1 MLFAYLTG
9 FALSFSL
16 ILAIGS
22 QNAFVLRQAILRQHI
37 GAIVLFCAVSDAL
50 LIMVGVGGLSLL
62 IADFVDQ
69 LAPWLFGG
77 AAIWLAGYG
86 VLRLRD
92 ALGNQALT
100 ADDQPVGSLAA
111 SLAMAAILTFG
122 NPHVY
127 LDTVVLIGTVSL
139 QFDGMA
145 KMAFA
150 AGAMTA
156 SLVFFVGLHAA
167 PTILA
172 AAKFSYCAHYVCAG
186 AGHVACWRLGLTG
199 RFLPPH
205 FKTNHPDLLQGW
217 KSEHGN
223 RSRHLHYLE
232 TPHR

>member
-1 MLFAYLTG
+1 MLFAYSTG

-22 QNAFVLRQAILRQHI
+22 QNAFVLRQAALRQHI

-62 IADFVDQ
+62 MADVVNQ

-86 VLRLRD
+86 VLRMRD
-92 ALGNQALT
+92 ALGNQTFT

-111 SLAMAAILTFG
+111 SLAMAILTFG

-127 LDTVVLIGTVSL
+127 LDTVLLIGTVSL
-139 QFDGMA
+139 QFDGMT
-145 KMAFA
+145 KTAFA

-156 SLVFFVGLHAA
+156 SLVFFA
-167 PTILA
+167 ILG
-172 AAKFSYCAHYVCAG
+172 YCGYLLSG
-186 AGHVACWRLGLTG
+186 FMRRPGSWRLLNSAVALTMFALALAMLRAG
-199 RFLPPH
+199 
-205 FKTNHPDLLQGW
+205 GW
-217 KSEHGN
+217 I
-223 RSRHLHYLE
+223 
-232 TPHR
+232 

>member
-1 MLFAYLTG
+1 MFFAYLTG

-86 VLRLRD
+86 VLRMLD
-92 ALGNQALT
+92 TLGNNQALT
-100 ADDQPVGSLAA
+100 ADEQPTGNLAT
-111 SLAMAAILTFG
+111 SLAMVAILTFG

-139 QFDGMA
+139 QFEGMT

-156 SLVFFVGLHAA
+156 SMVFFI
-167 PTILA
+167 ILG
-172 AAKFSYCAHYVCAG
+172 YCGY
-186 AGHVACWRLGLTG
+186 
-199 RFLPPH
+199 
-205 FKTNHPDLLQGW
+205 LLSGFMR
-217 KSEHGN
+217 
-223 RSRHLHYLE
+223 RSRLWWLLNSAIALIMFALAMAML
-232 TPHR
+232 RAGGWV

>member
-50 LIMVGVGGLSLL
+50 LIMLGVGGLSLL

-86 VLRLRD
+86 VLRMRD
-92 ALGNQALT
+92 ALGNQVLT
-100 ADDQPVGSLAA
+100 ADDQPVGSLAT
-111 SLAMAAILTFG
+111 SLGMAAILTFG

-127 LDTVVLIGTVSL
+127 LDTVGLIGAVAATYGADRWVFGTGALSASVL
-139 QFDGMA
+139 FFMLLGFGARGLAPVFARPMA
-145 KMAFA
+145 WRVLDMIV
-150 AGAMTA
+150 GATM
-156 SLVFFVGLHAA
+156 
-167 PTILA
+167 LA
-172 AAKFSYCAHYVCAG
+172 LAVK
-186 AGHVACWRLGLTG
+186 LGLG
-199 RFLPPH
+199 
-205 FKTNHPDLLQGW
+205 G
-217 KSEHGN
+217 
-223 RSRHLHYLE
+223 
-232 TPHR
+232 

>member
-9 FALSFSL
+9 FSLSFSL

-22 QNAFVLRQAILRQHI
+22 QNAFVLRQAILRQNI

-50 LIMVGVGGLSLL
+50 LIIAGVAGLSLL

-69 LAPWLFGG
+69 IAPWLFGG
-77 AAIWLAGYG
+77 AAVWLAGYG
-86 VLRLRD
+86 VLRVRD
-92 ALGNQALT
+92 ALGDHALT
-100 ADDQPVGSLAA
+100 MAGQPTSSIASSLAV
-111 SLAMAAILTFG
+111 AAVLTFG

-156 SLVFFVGLHAA
+156 SLVFFVVLG
-167 PTILA
+167 
-172 AAKFSYCAHYVCAG
+172 YCGYLLSG
-186 AGHVACWRLGLTG
+186 FMRRPQSWRLLNSAIALIMFVLALAMLRAG
-199 RFLPPH
+199 
-205 FKTNHPDLLQGW
+205 GW
-217 KSEHGN
+217 V
-223 RSRHLHYLE
+223 
-232 TPHR
+232 

>member
-50 LIMVGVGGLSLL
+50 LIMLGVGGLSLL

-86 VLRLRD
+86 VLRMRD
-92 ALGNQALT
+92 ALGNQVLT
-100 ADDQPVGSLAA
+100 ADDQPVGSLAT

-139 QFDGMA
+139 QFEDAAKIAFALGAVGASFVFFASLGYGVAALSGMMQRPHAWRLLDAAVALVMFALAYGMA
-145 KMAFA
+145 R
-150 AGAMTA
+150 AG
-156 SLVFFVGLHAA
+156 GL
-167 PTILA
+167 L
-172 AAKFSYCAHYVCAG
+172 
-186 AGHVACWRLGLTG
+186 
-199 RFLPPH
+199 
-205 FKTNHPDLLQGW
+205 
-217 KSEHGN
+217 
-223 RSRHLHYLE
+223 
-232 TPHR
+232 

>member
-37 GAIVLFCAVSDAL
+37 GTIVVFCAVSDAL
-50 LIMVGVGGLSLL
+50 LIMVGVGGSSLL

-86 VLRLRD
+86 VLRMRD

-100 ADDQPVGSLAA
+100 ADDQPVGSLAT

-127 LDTVVLIGTVSL
+127 LDTVVLVGTVSL

-145 KMAFA
+145 KVAYG
-150 AGAMTA
+150 AGASMA
-156 SLVFFVGLHAA
+156 SLVFFFALGYSATLLAPQMEKPHAWR
-167 PTILA
+167 ILDGA
-172 AAKFSYCAHYVCAG
+172 IALVMFALAFGMARAG
-186 AGHVACWRLGLTG
+186 
-199 RFLPPH
+199 
-205 FKTNHPDLLQGW
+205 GW
-217 KSEHGN
+217 IGG
-223 RSRHLHYLE
+223 
-232 TPHR
+232 

>member
-69 LAPWLFGG
+69 RAPWLFGG

-86 VLRLRD
+86 VLRMRD
-92 ALGNQALT
+92 VLGNQVLK
-100 ADDQPVGSLAA
+100 ADEQPVGSLAT
-111 SLAMAAILTFG
+111 SLAMAVILTFG

-127 LDTVVLIGTVSL
+127 LDTIVLIGTLSSVYAGE
-139 QFDGMA
+139 QKG
-145 KMAFA
+145 AFA
-150 AGAMTA
+150 LGAMSA
-156 SLVFFVGLHAA
+156 SFVFFTALGYGATLLSPLMSSVRSWRIVDVITGLLMLGFAA
-167 PTILA
+167 IMLSQTSWLA
-172 AAKFSYCAHYVCAG
+172 GFVIS
-186 AGHVACWRLGLTG
+186 
-199 RFLPPH
+199 
-205 FKTNHPDLLQGW
+205 
-217 KSEHGN
+217 
-223 RSRHLHYLE
+223 
-232 TPHR
+232 

>member
-86 VLRLRD
+86 VLRMRD
-92 ALGNQALT
+92 TLGNQALT
-100 ADDQPVGSLAA
+100 ADDQPIGSLAT

-127 LDTVVLIGTVSL
+127 LDTVILLGSIAVQSPQPGVFGIG
-139 QFDGMA
+139 A
-145 KMAFA
+145 
-150 AGAMTA
+150 
-156 SLVFFVGLHAA
+156 
-167 PTILA
+167 ILA
-172 AAKFSYCAHYVCAG
+172 LSLIHI
-186 AGHVACWRLGLTG
+186 
-199 RFLPPH
+199 
-205 FKTNHPDLLQGW
+205 
-217 KSEHGN
+217 
-223 RSRHLHYLE
+223 
-232 TPHR
+232 

>member
-1 MLFAYLTG
+1 MMLFAYLTG

-62 IADFVDQ
+62 ITDFVDQ
-69 LAPWLFGG
+69 FSPWLFGG

-86 VLRLRD
+86 VLRMRD
-92 ALGNQALT
+92 AFDNQTLT
-100 ADDQPVGSLAA
+100 ADEQPVGSLAT
-111 SLAMAAILTFG
+111 SLSMAAILTFG

-139 QFDGMA
+139 QFDAMA
-145 KMAFA
+145 KIAFA

-156 SLVFFVGLHAA
+156 SLVFFV
-167 PTILA
+167 ILG
-172 AAKFSYCAHYVCAG
+172 YCGYLLSG
-186 AGHVACWRLGLTG
+186 FMRRPRSWRLLNSAIALIMFALALAMFRAG
-199 RFLPPH
+199 
-205 FKTNHPDLLQGW
+205 GW
-217 KSEHGN
+217 V
-223 RSRHLHYLE
+223 
-232 TPHR
+232 

>member
-50 LIMVGVGGLSLL
+50 LIMAGVGGLSLL

-86 VLRLRD
+86 VLRMCD

-100 ADDQPVGSLAA
+100 TDDQQPVGSVAT

-139 QFDGMA
+139 QFDGMT
-145 KMAFA
+145 KIAFA

-156 SLVFFVGLHAA
+156 SLMFFA
-167 PTILA
+167 ILG
-172 AAKFSYCAHYVCAG
+172 YCGYLLSG
-186 AGHVACWRLGLTG
+186 FMRRPGSWRLLNLVVVLIMFALALAMLRAG
-199 RFLPPH
+199 
-205 FKTNHPDLLQGW
+205 GW
-217 KSEHGN
+217 V
-223 RSRHLHYLE
+223 
-232 TPHR
+232 

>member
-1 MLFAYLTG
+1 MMLFAYLTG

-37 GAIVLFCAVSDAL
+37 SAIVLFCAVSDAL
-50 LIMVGVGGLSLL
+50 LIIVGVGGASLL

-86 VLRLRD
+86 VLRMRD
-92 ALGNQALT
+92 AHGNQALAT
-100 ADDQPVGSLAA
+100 DAQPVGSLAT

-145 KMAFA
+145 KIAFA

-156 SLVFFVGLHAA
+156 SLVFFV
-167 PTILA
+167 ILG
-172 AAKFSYCAHYVCAG
+172 YCGYLLSG
-186 AGHVACWRLGLTG
+186 FMRRPGSWRLLNSAIALIMFALALTMLRAG
-199 RFLPPH
+199 
-205 FKTNHPDLLQGW
+205 GW
-217 KSEHGN
+217 V
-223 RSRHLHYLE
+223 
-232 TPHR
+232 